1 LTRSIDR
8 SLAEAGLPPLQRTAW
23 VEVDID
29 QLQANGRALADLAAP
44 AELGPVVKADGY
56 GHGLEAAARC
66 AVAAGASWLC
76 VADTAEAERLRNDGY
91 EGRVLVLYPA
101 PPSALPRMS
110 RLQVDVSVGSLEG
123 ALSTANG
130 EHSQV
135 AAHLEI
141 DTGMTRGGVAPSD
154 ALQTAATLAAGPG
167 SHLAGVW
174 THLAAPEDSET
185 TARQMELFQST
196 LRQLESNG
204 IDPGITHVSAS
215 GGLLAVAE
223 RSHMVRPGLAYYGLH
238 PGAGGALP
246 SEVRPALALR
256 AHPVRI
262 AEVPVGTAVGYAG
275 TWVAQ
280 RTSRIATV
288 PVGYADGW
296 SRSGSP
302 GTFAL
307 VAGQRVPV
315 VGRISSDSLT
325 VDITDVAGAGP
336 HSRVTL
342 LGNDGEEEVSA
353 DEVAGVRGTISWEV
367 LQQLGARLTRVYF
380 ADGRPVASRPESST
394 DLNMAAD
401 GTLPDYRTQ
410 HPPLSPTRP
419 DA

>member
-8 SLAEAGLPPLQRTAW
+8 SLAAGGLPPLQRTAW

-29 QLQANGRALADLAAP
+29 QLQANGRALRDLAAP
-44 AELGPVVKADGY
+44 AALGPVVKADGY

-66 AVAAGASWLC
+66 AVSAGASWLC
-76 VADTAEAERLRNDGY
+76 VADTGEAERLRSDGY
-91 EGRVLVLYPA
+91 EGRVLVLYPV
-101 PPSALPRMS
+101 PHPALPTMS

-123 ALSTANG
+123 AAATAGG
-130 EHSQV
+130 EHSLI

-154 ALQTAATLAAGPG
+154 ALQAAATLASGPG
-167 SHLAGVW
+167 SRLAGVW
-174 THLAAPEDSET
+174 THLAAPEDSDAT
-185 TARQMELFQST
+185 SRQMELFQST
-196 LRQLESNG
+196 LRQLETNG
-204 IDPGITHVSAS
+204 IDPGVTHVSAS

-238 PGAGGALP
+238 PGAGSALP
-246 SEVRPALALR
+246 ADVRPALALR
-256 AHPVRI
+256 ALPVRLT
-262 AEVPVGTAVGYAG
+262 EVPAGTAVGYAG
-275 TWVAQ
+275 TWVAE

-307 VAGQRVPV
+307 VAGQRAPV

-325 VDITDVAGAGP
+325 VDVTDVTEAGP
-336 HSRVTL
+336 HSTVTL
-342 LGNDGEEEVSA
+342 LGRDGEDEVTA
-353 DEVAGVRGTISWEV
+353 DEVAGARGTISWEV
-367 LQQLGARLTRVYF
+367 LQQLGARLARVYF
-380 ADGRPVASRPESST
+380 AGGNPVASRPESTT
-394 DLNMAAD
+394 DLILAPG
-401 GTLPDYRTQ
+401 GTLPGYRIDQ
-410 HPPLSPTRP
+410 APLSATKP